1 MSTFKVSKEQIELFI
16 HPNADSLEI
25 GKVGTYQVV
34 VQKGLYK
41 NGDIVVFAPEKSVLT
56 GDLKT
61 EFEKYL
67 VGPNK
72 DRVKSVRLRGEV
84 SCGIIV
90 PPSLIPFMDE
100 IELGEDVSER
110 LGITK
115 YEPPIPSS
123 LSGNVKTFDIP
134 GLYGH
139 DCEHIGVYINEFE
152 PNERVVITE
161 KVHGT
166 QLVLAYD
173 FNTDT
178 TLVSS
183 KGLFKNGLVLEKSE
197 TNAYWQ
203 VVENDKLVEKIK
215 SNFTSGVIQLFG
227 EAIPFQSGYTYGKTK
242 PTCLIFDIRQDGVS
256 IPYDIVPDDF
266 KDLWVP
272 VIFDGPV
279 KLEEKEIVIYSNPE
293 LGIHKT
299 KTEYVLSLEMK
310 NLCRGKETVSGESL
324 HIREGVVLRP
334 YIDRRAFDNTP
345 LKLKLISPEYK
356 ETGEEFN

>member
-1 MSTFKVSKEQIELFI
+1 MSTFKVSKEPIDLFI

-41 NGDIVVFAPEKSVLT
+41 SGDLVVFAPEKSVLT
-56 GDLKT
+56 GDLKQ

-72 DRVKSVRLRGEV
+72 DRVKSVRLRGEL

-90 PPSLIPFMDE
+90 PPSLIPFME
-100 IELGEDVSER
+100 ELEVGEDVSEK

-115 YEPPIPSS
+115 YEPPIPSN
-123 LSGNVKTFDIP
+123 LAGNVKPFDIP
-134 GLYGH
+134 GLSNH
-139 DCEHIGVYINEFE
+139 DCEHIGVYVNEFNPE
-152 PNERVVITE
+152 ERIVVTE

-166 QLVLAYD
+166 QLVLVYD

-183 KGLFKNGLVLEKSE
+183 KGLFKSGLVLQKSE

-242 PTCLIFDIRQDGVS
+242 PTCVIFDLRQDGVS
-256 IPYDIVPDDF
+256 IPYDMVPEDF
-266 KDLWVP
+266 KELWVP
-272 VIFDGPV
+272 VIYDGPIQ
-279 KLEEKEIVIYSNPE
+279 LEEKEVIIYSDPE
-293 LGIHKT
+293 KGIHKT
-299 KTEYVLSLEMK
+299 RTEYLMSVEMK
-310 NLCRGKETVSGESL
+310 SLCKGKETVSGQSL
-324 HIREGVVLRP
+324 HIREGVVFRP
-334 YIDRRAFDNTP
+334 YVDRKAFDGTP
-345 LKLKLISPEYK
+345 LKLKLISPEYR